1 MSGLKLSTNASV
13 VIVVAIGAI
22 CAAYVAITES
32 PLAST
37 VIPVI
42 ATLVGGAVVQ
52 LLKQQSTDAKVDAG
66 AKVSVEN
73 NRQLAVIMPQVE
85 QIAPLADAVAD
96 NTATTESTHKLV
108 NGQSHAAA
116 AAAEENALLRIER
129 AEHKAEMAALAE
141 LTRTALAELAAR
153 SAGIAEGRAQMAAEV
168 PQET

>member
-1 MSGLKLSTNASV
+1 MFKLSTNATTAI
-13 VIVVAIGAI
+13 VIIAGLAYLGFTFNRDPAAAAAQLIPVLGAMAGAI
-22 CAAYVAITES
+22 KLLRQGDAVEAKADVATAQS
-32 PLAST
+32 QDNGAKL
-37 VIPVI
+37 
-42 ATLVGGAVVQ
+42 AVV
-52 LLKQQSTDAKVDAG
+52 
-66 AKVSVEN
+66 
-73 NRQLAVIMPQVE
+73 
-85 QIAPLADAVAD
+85 ADAVAE